1 MNSIYRRLGGLAIAL
16 LMIPVL
22 IGLLACLPV
31 PIGDPERS
39 RIDADIGGAWL
50 ATDEDEILVYLFEP
64 YDKRTWYV
72 AGVVRYEHALDET
85 GKDAE
90 TTYEGLIAAIGEQK
104 PRSAS
109 GDSPQAFKAWLTRLG
124 KYRFMTWQPLG
135 FVSLSDDPD
144 EMFWYGFRFIKHS
157 SEHFELRMID
167 SESELFED
175 VEETRRAY
183 EKVIRKSADNLE
195 LYDGVLTFY
204 KLSDQDLLRLND
216 DW

>member
-39 RIDADIGGAWL
+39 RIDADISGVWIVPG
-50 ATDEDEILVYLFEP
+50 DNIINVYLFEP

-72 AGVVRYEHALDET
+72 EGVASYGRLSDDAGDD
-85 GKDAE
+85 GDI
-90 TTYEGLIAAIGEQK
+90 TYEALIAEIGEQE
-104 PRSAS
+104 PRSV
-109 GDSPQAFKAWLTRLG
+109 DQERPVTFKAWLTRLG
-124 KYRFMTWQPLG
+124 KNKFMTWQPLG
-135 FVSLSDDPD
+135 FVLMEDDPD
-144 EMFWYGFRFIKHS
+144 EMFWYGFRIIKHAPDR
-157 SEHFELRMID
+157 FELRMID